1 MEDGIRRPDES
12 FKDKLIDDFQQ
23 NYMDIDPDLNEAL
36 EQSIKEYE
44 EKIIQENI
52 NNHRRKL
59 FSKLDI
65 QLNYLL
71 LIKDDYVD
79 FFVDCFKYELN
90 RYLNNECINIYL
102 FKSHYDYLKKLINE
116 LYFMPIQRNKRP
128 KIDEEL
134 YLLIEQV
141 SNYC

>member
-1 MEDGIRRPDES
+1 M
-12 FKDKLIDDFQQ
+12 
-23 NYMDIDPDLNEAL
+23 
-36 EQSIKEYE
+36 
-44 EKIIQENI
+44 
-52 NNHRRKL
+52 
-59 FSKLDI
+59 
-65 QLNYLL
+65 
-71 LIKDDYVD
+71 IKDDYVD